1 MDAVVLA
8 AGEGTRLRPLTA
20 DRPKALVAVAG
31 TPILTYCLDQLVE
44 LGADRLVVVVGYEGR
59 QIVDHYGDSF
69 AGVPITYAWQ
79 YERNGMAHALLCAR
93 EHVEDEFIL
102 RDGDSITRGSLAR
115 LPALQRREEVDGT
128 LLLQEVSAERA
139 TEKMV
144 CRLNDTGELMTF
156 ENKPDDPPDPS
167 YAAAS
172 LHTFAPAIFD
182 ACEATERSPRGE
194 YELPEAIGRFL
205 AAGNTVRG
213 VINDG
218 WNANVN
224 TPAERDAA
232 ERRVRES

>member
-20 DRPKALVAVAG
+20 DRPKALVEVAG
-31 TPILTYCLDQLVE
+31 KPLLTYCLDQLVE

-59 QIVDHYGDSF
+59 RIVERYGDSF
-69 AGVPITYAWQ
+69 AGVPITCAWQ
-79 YERNGMAHALLCAR
+79 HEREGMAHALLAAR
-93 EHVEDEFIL
+93 EHVDGDFIV

-115 LPALQRREEVDGT
+115 LPALQRREGIDGT

-144 CRLNDTGELMTF
+144 CRLNDAGELTAF

-167 YAAAS
+167 HVAAS
-172 LHTFAPAIFD
+172 LQTFSPAIFD

-194 YELPEAIGRFL
+194 FELPEAIGRFL

-213 VINDG
+213 VVNDG

-224 TPAERDAA
+224 TPEERNGV
-232 ERRVRES
+232 ERQLRKS